1 MRLLDSNIVIYATQ
15 PTNGWLR
22 TEVLSQPFA
31 VSQVTRVEVLGWHKM
46 TPQDKADLETFLD
59 AGLVLSITDAI
70 ADRAIALRQ
79 ARKLSLGDALIAATA
94 LEHDFELLTRNA
106 DDFKQLPGLKWS
118 NPFDQAPAS
127 TP

>member
-15 PTNGWLR
+15 PANDWLR

-46 TPQDKADLETFLD
+46 TPQDKADLEIFLD

-94 LEHDFELLTRNA
+94 LEQISSCSRAMQMT
-106 DDFKQLPGLKWS
+106 S
-118 NPFDQAPAS
+118 NKRPV
-127 TP
+127 